1 MDSKTQSHID
11 DNKRRIKMYV
21 EMLIIAKKHCDQ
33 YEVERIERA
42 IAEWNEDTQYLLNG
56 GKR

>member
-1 MDSKTQSHID
+1 MNSKTQWHID

-42 IAEWNEDTQYLLNG
+42 IAEWNEDTQHLLND
-56 GKR
+56 